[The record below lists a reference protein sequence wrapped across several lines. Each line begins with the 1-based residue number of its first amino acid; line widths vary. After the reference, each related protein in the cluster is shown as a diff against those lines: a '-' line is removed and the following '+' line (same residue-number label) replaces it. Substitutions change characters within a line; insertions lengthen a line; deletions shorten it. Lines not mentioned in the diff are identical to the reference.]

1 MEIKT
6 FHGFEDF
13 CVEKFENTDEW
24 YYGIYP
30 TWMSNVEVAEE
41 CGKGREYAGSKLC
54 FFNKTGRSY
63 EPIKQE
69 KNVYLETPVYDK
81 ASNSFGI
88 LRYNFNKRILQ
99 AIAYKPDE
107 ESVEVI
113 EEISLS
119 EIDDLMNI
127 RLIESPFMIVR
138 NSMEENESI
147 EFVENEK
154 MYSSKWNEDLL
165 DVLDYGYGEEII
177 VRDLETGK
185 ILERYKGYLNRM
197 PDGTAWLMTE

>member
-41 CGKGREYAGSKLC
+41 YGKGREYAGSKLC
-54 FFNKTGRSY
+54 FFNKTGKAY

-69 KNVYLETPVYDK
+69 KNVYLEAPVYDK

-88 LRYNFNKRILQ
+88 LRYDFNKRILQ
-99 AIAYKPDE
+99 AIAHKSDE

-138 NSMEENESI
+138 HRIFGSETENISGR
-147 EFVENEK
+147 K
-154 MYSSKWNEDLL
+154 
-165 DVLDYGYGEEII
+165 
-177 VRDLETGK
+177 
-185 ILERYKGYLNRM
+185 
-197 PDGTAWLMTE
+197 

>member
-41 CGKGREYAGSKLC
+41 YGKGREYAGSKLC
-54 FFNKTGRSY
+54 FFNKTGKAY

-69 KNVYLETPVYDK
+69 KNVYLEAPVYDK

-88 LRYNFNKRILQ
+88 LRYDFNKRILQ

-119 EIDDLMNI
+119 EIDDLMNKYNTTNNSQ
-127 RLIESPFMIVR
+127 IEDELATLKGNNIISDKSEID
-138 NSMEENESI
+138 NELAKLKEE
-147 EFVENEK
+147 K
-154 MYSSKWNEDLL
+154 
-165 DVLDYGYGEEII
+165 
-177 VRDLETGK
+177 
-185 ILERYKGYLNRM
+185 
-197 PDGTAWLMTE
+197 

>member
-63 EPIKQE
+63 EQKEVASLKFGEEWSTEEE
-69 KNVYLETPVYDK
+69 KDTK
-81 ASNSFGI
+81 SGI
-88 LRYNFNKRILQ
+88 L
-99 AIAYKPDE
+99 
-107 ESVEVI
+107 
-113 EEISLS
+113 
-119 EIDDLMNI
+119 
-127 RLIESPFMIVR
+127 
-138 NSMEENESI
+138 
-147 EFVENEK
+147 
-154 MYSSKWNEDLL
+154 
-165 DVLDYGYGEEII
+165 VL
-177 VRDLETGK
+177 
-185 ILERYKGYLNRM
+185 
-197 PDGTAWLMTE
+197 